1 MIACKEGLYFVLVFI
16 CLHIK
21 PAFVQ
26 APGQTEQRKP
36 FFERLRRLDEQFRR
50 FQEVTL
56 TRLQGIAE
64 NYNISYNINSRFQVL
79 TEQYENISRVLND
92 FQATV
97 DNDLNSLKFWTKKL
111 QKKTKKLDLKVTA
124 LEKDL
129 SDKGKQ
135 SLRENKEHKSLL
147 FNLTQ
152 ELQIQKKEIS
162 SFSEDREKVQRS
174 LTNLQD
180 ALKNQ
185 GDKMVQLE
193 VQVRSM
199 LQNDAL
205 SSRVAA
211 QHSNQTPQILHPGR
225 QDPLREQEQ
234 KHPKTS
240 LKLQFKHSRGKKAQ
254 ARLQPPEPTKPQLQQ
269 PAQAPLQSESQ
280 SQLQPSHQAVTQPPQ
295 QPLSQSQLQSEPQ
308 SETQP
313 LSQPQAQSEPQSETQ
328 PLSQPQAQSEPQSET
343 QPLSQPQAQSEP
355 RSQLQ
360 QYLQHEFLEE
370 SETQQPAD
378 LAELPLRHK
387 IPRQQQAPKKAGTI
401 CNVKSMLIFPGPSI
415 QNYATF
421 RKGFSAGIH
430 ELSVCT
436 WLRVEGGYLGT
447 LLSYATE
454 ENDNKLVLYGR
465 NSSER
470 ASVDF
475 VIGDPAYRELP
486 AEALLDNK
494 WHHLCVIWSSIE
506 GKFWHYTDRWLT
518 STGSKFQKGYEIP
531 PGGSVVLGQEQDS
544 VGGGFDAAEAF
555 VGRLAGFAV
564 WNRALDPGEVSGI
577 ATGKGLPRGTILTL
591 DDLAAVNGAVQ
602 HVECG
607 CLEHCL

>member
-1 MIACKEGLYFVLVFI
+1 GLYFVLVFI
-16 CLHIK
+16 CLHIQ

-205 SSRVAA
+205 SSR
-211 QHSNQTPQILHPGR
+211 

-295 QPLSQSQLQSEPQ
+295 QPLSQSQP
-308 SETQP
+308 
-313 LSQPQAQSEPQSETQ
+313 
-328 PLSQPQAQSEPQSET
+328 
-343 QPLSQPQAQSEP
+343 
-355 RSQLQ
+355 
-360 QYLQHEFLEE
+360 H
-370 SETQQPAD
+370 
-378 LAELPLRHK
+378 RHK
-387 IPRQQQAPKKAGTI
+387 IRLYLTV

>member
-16 CLHIK
+16 CLHIQ

-135 SLRENKEHKSLL
+135 SLRENKEHKSH
-147 FNLTQ
+147 
-152 ELQIQKKEIS
+152 
-162 SFSEDREKVQRS
+162 REKVQRS

-193 VQVRSM
+193 VQ
-199 LQNDAL
+199 
-205 SSRVAA
+205 
-211 QHSNQTPQILHPGR
+211 
-225 QDPLREQEQ
+225 
-234 KHPKTS
+234 
-240 LKLQFKHSRGKKAQ
+240 LQFKHSRGKKAQ

-313 LSQPQAQSEPQSETQ
+313 LSQPQAQSEPMNAAYKIR
-328 PLSQPQAQSEPQSET
+328 L
-343 QPLSQPQAQSEP
+343 
-355 RSQLQ
+355 
-360 QYLQHEFLEE
+360 YL
-370 SETQQPAD
+370 TV
-378 LAELPLRHK
+378 
-387 IPRQQQAPKKAGTI
+387 

>member
-16 CLHIK
+16 CLHIQ

-124 LEKDL
+124 LEKDV

-135 SLRENKEHKSLL
+135 TLRENKEHKSLL

-152 ELQIQKKEIS
+152 ELQIQKKDIS
-162 SFSEDREKVQRS
+162 SLSEDREKVQRS
-174 LTNLQD
+174 LKNLQD

-193 VQVRSM
+193 VQ
-199 LQNDAL
+199 Q
-205 SSRVAA
+205 
-211 QHSNQTPQILHPGR
+211 
-225 QDPLREQEQ
+225 PL
-234 KHPKTS
+234 
-240 LKLQFKHSRGKKAQ
+240 
-254 ARLQPPEPTKPQLQQ
+254 
-269 PAQAPLQSESQ
+269 SQ
-280 SQLQPSHQAVTQPPQ
+280 SLLQPSRQAVTQPPQ

-308 SETQP
+308 SEAQP
-313 LSQPQAQSEPQSETQ
+313 LSQPQAQSEPQ
-328 PLSQPQAQSEPQSET
+328 
-343 QPLSQPQAQSEP
+343 
-355 RSQLQ
+355 SQLQ

-421 RKGFSAGIH
+421 RKGFSTGIH

-436 WLRVEGGYLGT
+436 WLQVEGGYLGT

-465 NSSER
+465 NSSEQ

-486 AEALLDNK
+486 VKALLDNK
-494 WHHLCVIWSSIE
+494 WHHLCIIWSSIE
-506 GKFWHYTDRWLT
+506 GKFWHYTDRRLT

-555 VGRLAGFAV
+555 VGKLAGFAV

-577 ATGKGLPRGTILTL
+577 ATGKGLPRGTVLTL
-591 DDLAAVNGAVQ
+591 DDVAAVNGAVQ

>member
-16 CLHIK
+16 CLHIQ

-313 LSQPQAQSEPQSETQ
+313 LSQPQAQSENCLVSDWIR
-328 PLSQPQAQSEPQSET
+328 L
-343 QPLSQPQAQSEP
+343 
-355 RSQLQ
+355 
-360 QYLQHEFLEE
+360 YL
-370 SETQQPAD
+370 TV
-378 LAELPLRHK
+378 
-387 IPRQQQAPKKAGTI
+387 